1 MHSTGYSKELERDQE
16 KWDSPTPLQNYK
28 NGWDSCAEVYEEK
41 TTKLEDEITFK
52 DHCIEELNAKVEE
65 LEDVIDELSQTWYI
79 KLWNSIPKISISII
93 RRK

>member
-1 MHSTGYSKELERDQE
+1 MHPTGYSKELDRDLE
-16 KWDSPTPLQNYK
+16 
-28 NGWDSCAEVYEEK
+28 YEENI
-41 TTKLEDEITFK
+41 TKLEDVYRYEITFK
-52 DHCIEELNAKVEE
+52 DKCIEELNAKVEE

>member
-16 KWDSPTPLQNYK
+16 KWDSPNY
-28 NGWDSCAEVYEEK
+28 NYGWDNCAKVYEENI
-41 TTKLEDEITFK
+41 TKLEDDITFK

-65 LEDVIDELSQTWYI
+65 LEDVVDELSQTWYV